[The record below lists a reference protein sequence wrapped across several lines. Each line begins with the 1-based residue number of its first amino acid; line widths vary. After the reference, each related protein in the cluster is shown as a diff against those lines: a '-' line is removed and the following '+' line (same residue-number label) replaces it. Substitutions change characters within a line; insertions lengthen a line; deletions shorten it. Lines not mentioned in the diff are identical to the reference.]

1 MENILKF
8 QIDRKQL
15 TYENVKF
22 KSLAEGRNRLLKTE
36 LYTSSKAESLIYPN
50 KHYIGN
56 GSKKYFISNDGLCN
70 QFVSKMTAFMNGMFI
85 ESPNRNLSP
94 EETKNWIF
102 EKKKLKKIRFFAKD
116 NKTGYYIGQGIFH
129 QIGSNKTSI
138 LWKKKK

>member
-8 QIDRKQL
+8 QSDHKQL

-36 LYTSSKAESLIYPN
+36 LYTSSKAESLIYPD

-56 GSKKYFISNDGLCN
+56 GSKKYFISDDGICN
-70 QFVSKMTAFMNGMFI
+70 QFVSERNAFINDTFI
-85 ESPNRNLSP
+85 ESSNRNFNP
-94 EETKNWIF
+94 EETENWICK
-102 EKKKLKKIRFFAKD
+102 KKKLKETRFFAKD

-129 QIGSNKTSI
+129 QIGFNKTSI